1 MRRVLTASTA
11 ALVVA
16 AMPLVPVIT
25 IPATVPAVETPAP
38 LGAWDAFV
46 RTMGRIDGYSDTVV
60 AHEVAGERVEDRTY
74 HVTYA
79 KPGLARSEIIAGPGR
94 GSVAVWDG
102 GDTVRGHVGGLLA
115 GIKITVGIG
124 DHRATDIRGKTIAS
138 GYFPAIVRLYA
149 TSGALSE
156 SPGAPGTTVVTF
168 VPRDPAAE
176 RGLTREDI
184 VLSDAT
190 HLPLEHAGYQ
200 NGVLVE
206 RERFEDYT
214 IDPTLPPG
222 TFTL

>member
-1 MRRVLTASTA
+1 MRRASIAGAA
-11 ALVVA
+11 ALLAAAALLGATSATAPVA
-16 AMPLVPVIT
+16 
-25 IPATVPAVETPAP
+25 ETTTAH
-38 LGAWDAFV
+38 GAWDAFV
-46 RTMGRIDGYSDTVV
+46 RTIAKIDGYSDTVV
-60 AHEVAGERVEDRTY
+60 AHEVAGDRVEDRTY
-74 HVTYA
+74 RVTYA
-79 KPGLARSEIIAGPGR
+79 KPGLARSEIVAGPGR

-102 GDTVRGHVGGLLA
+102 GDTVRGHMGGLLA
-115 GIKITVGIG
+115 GIRMTVGID

-138 GYFPAIVRLYA
+138 GYFPAMVRLYA
-149 TSGALSE
+149 TGGALSE

-168 VPRDPAAE
+168 VPRDPTAE

-200 NGVLVE
+200 AGVLVE